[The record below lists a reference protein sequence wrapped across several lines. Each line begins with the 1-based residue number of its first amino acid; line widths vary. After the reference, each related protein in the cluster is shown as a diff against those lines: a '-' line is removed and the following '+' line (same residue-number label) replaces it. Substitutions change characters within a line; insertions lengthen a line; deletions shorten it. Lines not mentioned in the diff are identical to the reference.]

1 MPVFLI
7 APKDDMATFDDA
19 VLFADYSAM
28 EQYVL
33 RFAQERHHNGYD
45 AEWCYV
51 LMYDGIHQ
59 LEKVFIFWP
68 SKDGHILHRAK
79 V

>member
-1 MPVFLI
+1 MVV
-7 APKDDMATFDDA
+7 PKDDAATIDDA
-19 VLFADYSAM
+19 VLFLDYSAM

-33 RFAQERHHNGYD
+33 RFAQERHYNGYD

-51 LMYDGIHQ
+51 IMYDGVHQ
-59 LEKVFIFWP
+59 LEKVFVYWP
-68 SKDGHILHRAK
+68 SADGHILLRTK